1 MRTDDEDLD
10 LGRLEG
16 VRGPWPGVDS
26 EAVLDALLD
35 ATAVAVLG
43 QDLGGRI
50 TLWNAGAEEM
60 YGWAPAEVVGSSIE
74 RIIPADL
81 VTEYRFLLE
90 RVGAGER
97 VQELLTR
104 RIRKDGERVDV
115 SLTLLPISAPDGTV
129 VGLVTTERDVTRRR
143 RVDAVVDGQRR
154 LMETLARTGHLADGL
169 QHLLAA
175 VEGMTSRGGRPCIMH
190 LRPER
195 HVLVPL
201 ASRLPGPIDEALRQ
215 GVPIAPGGHP
225 AGEAASTHF
234 KHSEGRPRRP
244 CITT

>member
-74 RIIPADL
+74 RIS
-81 VTEYRFLLE
+81 RSS
-90 RVGAGER
+90 G
-97 VQELLTR
+97 
-104 RIRKDGERVDV
+104 
-115 SLTLLPISAPDGTV
+115 SSSAPVYLFLTFSFCV
-129 VGLVTTERDVTRRR
+129 Y
-143 RVDAVVDGQRR
+143 A
-154 LMETLARTGHLADGL
+154 LMLS
-169 QHLLAA
+169 
-175 VEGMTSRGGRPCIMH
+175 M
-190 LRPER
+190 
-195 HVLVPL
+195 
-201 ASRLPGPIDEALRQ
+201 
-215 GVPIAPGGHP
+215 
-225 AGEAASTHF
+225 
-234 KHSEGRPRRP
+234 
-244 CITT
+244 